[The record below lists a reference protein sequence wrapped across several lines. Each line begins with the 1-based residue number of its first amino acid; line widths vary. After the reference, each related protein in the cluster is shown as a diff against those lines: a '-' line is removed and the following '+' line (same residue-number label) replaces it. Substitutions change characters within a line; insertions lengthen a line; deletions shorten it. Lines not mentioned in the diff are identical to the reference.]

1 MVLFCFHSIKHVN
14 TRYKINK
21 IVNKFLL
28 EGDEVMPEMHLRQS
42 RFIYS
47 TCGTFTKTQE
57 IIQKFNEI
65 GDSRTR

>member
-1 MVLFCFHSIKHVN
+1 
-14 TRYKINK
+14 
-21 IVNKFLL
+21 
-28 EGDEVMPEMHLRQS
+28 MPEMHLRQS